1 MLFLVKRMY
10 TLKVS
15 KAVTNKARF
24 TFGSGPKFKIIG
36 DLGFIGPVTTGILHW
51 NVINHV
57 EKFVKVVNIFYQI

>member
-1 MLFLVKRMY
+1 MY

-15 KAVTNKARF
+15 KAVTNKAIF
-24 TFGSGPKFKIIG
+24 TFGIQNSS

-57 EKFVKVVNIFYQI
+57 EKFIKVVNIFYQI